1 MKEVW
6 PRDKIETRG
15 RSAPVWKSNVEFG
28 HRADAV
34 GARNFISTQVD
45 KILPVQV
52 ALQWVR
58 AKGAVPLPAVKNQKH
73 AQAIIGCQGWALE
86 ENEVAVLDA
95 ALPRSVPKFARLR

>member
-1 MKEVW
+1 MVQA
-6 PRDKIETRG
+6 R
-15 RSAPVWKSNVEFG
+15 
-28 HRADAV
+28 RADDERSMAQRQNRDA
-34 GARNFISTQVD
+34 GKVD

-86 ENEVAVLDA
+86 ANEVQVLDA
-95 ALPRSVPKFARLR
+95 ALPRSVPKFERLR

>member
-6 PRDKIETRG
+6 PSGKIETRG
-15 RSAPVWKSNVEFG
+15 RSAPVWKSNG

>member
-1 MKEVW
+1 M
-6 PRDKIETRG
+6 
-15 RSAPVWKSNVEFG
+15 PVWKSNGDFG

-34 GARNFISTQVD
+34 GARNLISTQVD

-86 ENEVAVLDA
+86 ENEVALLDA

>member
-1 MKEVW
+1 MMKEAW
-6 PRDKIETRG
+6 PSGRIGTRG
-15 RSAPVWKSNVEFG
+15 RSAPVWKSNG

-34 GARNFISTQVD
+34 GARNLISTQVD

-86 ENEVAVLDA
+86 ANEVEVLDN